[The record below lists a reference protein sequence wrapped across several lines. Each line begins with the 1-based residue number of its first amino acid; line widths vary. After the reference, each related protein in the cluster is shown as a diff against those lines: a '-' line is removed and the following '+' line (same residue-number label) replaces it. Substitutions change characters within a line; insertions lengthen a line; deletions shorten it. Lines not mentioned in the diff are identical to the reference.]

1 MPTTT
6 IFARG
11 SRVGGE
17 SSVFSRLLPRLPEC
31 CWVIAKYLH
40 EGNRLKDI
48 KILLA
53 DDNEFVRRAIRSVLQ
68 LEPDFKIIYE
78 AVDGVEALDKSA
90 KLQPAVVLMD
100 VSMPGI
106 GGLEAA
112 RQILQ
117 AGPNTEI
124 VLLTEH
130 AVAEM
135 AHTALSMGIRGFVIK
150 SDAAKDLA
158 DAIRTV
164 IQKKQYVSSGLA
176 VEPNRASA
184 I

>member
-1 MPTTT
+1 
-6 IFARG
+6 
-11 SRVGGE
+11 
-17 SSVFSRLLPRLPEC
+17 
-31 CWVIAKYLH
+31 
-40 EGNRLKDI
+40 LKEI
-48 KILLA
+48 QILVA

-68 LEPDFKIIYE
+68 LEPDFNIICE
-78 AVDGVEALDKSA
+78 AADGVAAVDESI
-90 KLQPAVVLMD
+90 KLLPTVVLMD

-112 RQILQ
+112 RQILKV
-117 AGPNTEI
+117 APHTEI

-135 AHTALSMGIRGFVIK
+135 AHTALSMGIHGYVIK

>member
-1 MPTTT
+1 
-6 IFARG
+6 
-11 SRVGGE
+11 
-17 SSVFSRLLPRLPEC
+17 
-31 CWVIAKYLH
+31 
-40 EGNRLKDI
+40 LKDI
-48 KILLA
+48 QILVA

-68 LEPDFKIIYE
+68 MEPDFKIICE
-78 AVDGVEALDKSA
+78 AADGVAAIDEST
-90 KLQPAVVLMD
+90 KLLPTVVLMD

-112 RQILQ
+112 RQILEI
-117 AGPNTEI
+117 APNTEI

-135 AHTALSMGIRGFVIK
+135 ARTALSMGIRGYVIK

-164 IQKKQYVSSGLA
+164 IQKKQYVSSGLPLQ
-176 VEPNRASA
+176 PNTASA

>member
-1 MPTTT
+1 M
-6 IFARG
+6 
-11 SRVGGE
+11 
-17 SSVFSRLLPRLPEC
+17 LLGYCKVSTR
-31 CWVIAKYLH
+31 
-40 EGNRLKDI
+40 GNRLKEI
-48 KILLA
+48 QILVA

-68 LEPDFKIIYE
+68 MEPDFKIICE
-78 AVDGVEALDKSA
+78 ATDGLEAIEESA

-100 VSMPGI
+100 LSMPGI

-112 RQILQ
+112 RQILKV
-117 AGPNTEI
+117 GPHTEI

-130 AVAEM
+130 AVAQM
-135 AHTALSMGIRGFVIK
+135 AHTALSMGIRGYVIK

-164 IQKKQYVSSGLA
+164 IQKKQYVSPGIA